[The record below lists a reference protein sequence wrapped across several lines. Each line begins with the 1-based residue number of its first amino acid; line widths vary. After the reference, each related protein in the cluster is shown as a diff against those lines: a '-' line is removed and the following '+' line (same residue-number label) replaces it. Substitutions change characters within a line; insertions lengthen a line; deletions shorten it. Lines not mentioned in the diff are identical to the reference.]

1 MAGIAVSTTALAQD
15 VNPAQTYGNEMRQS
29 LERGNEIFQRQRAVD
44 VATNA
49 VSIER
54 LKATQAVGWAVERAD
69 AAWRVRFIRGCD
81 TGLCAQLEVVVDL
94 NAGTAVVA
102 EYAEAEPLSAIETA
116 SWRARQTAL
125 ATEFEA
131 CAPRYETVVIP
142 ETDPNGMPRWVA
154 YLLPASDDPD
164 AIHLTG
170 YHRITVS
177 GDGRTVLRAEPL
189 ANSCLTMDRNPDASA
204 IVVTHVM
211 QPYPI
216 ETHVYTALHYGLP
229 VVVTTGQWQYLVDG
243 RKIVVLDP
251 KR

>member
-1 MAGIAVSTTALAQD
+1 
-15 VNPAQTYGNEMRQS
+15 MRHS
-29 LERGNEIFQRQRAVD
+29 LERGNAVFQRERAVE

-54 LKATQAVGWAVERAD
+54 LKATQAIGWAVERAE
-69 AAWRVRFIRGCD
+69 AAWRVRFIRACD
-81 TGLCAQLEVVVDL
+81 TGLCAQLEAVVDL
-94 NAGTAVVA
+94 SAGTAVVA
-102 EYAEAEPLSAIETA
+102 DYAEAEPLSPSENA

-125 ATEFEA
+125 ATDFQA
-131 CAPRYETVVIP
+131 CASRYETVAIP
-142 ETDPNGMPRWVA
+142 ETDTNGMPRWVV

-189 ANSCLTMDRNPDASA
+189 ANSCLTMDRNPNASA

-229 VVVTTGQWQYLVDG
+229 VVVTTGQWQFLVDG
-243 RKIVVLDP
+243 KRIVVLDP